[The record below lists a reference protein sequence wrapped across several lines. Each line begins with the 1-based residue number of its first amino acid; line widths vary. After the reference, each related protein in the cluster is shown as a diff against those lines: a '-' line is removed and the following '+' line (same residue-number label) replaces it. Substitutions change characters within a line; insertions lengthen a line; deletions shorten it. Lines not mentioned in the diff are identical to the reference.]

1 MAFTFPSRKDKLK
14 LGKLRL
20 LPASH
25 PVSVAWRR
33 FWRQVSH
40 MMPKRIYAR
49 SLIIVIAPMILLQ
62 SVVAFVFM
70 ERHWQTVTVRLS
82 EAVVRDIAAIIDM
95 TDTFASNGDYSPV
108 TRIAQERLGLRVDI
122 LPPDPLPAPGPKPF
136 FSILDEALSSEI
148 TKQINRPFWIDT
160 VGNSNIV
167 EIRIQLNEGVLRVF
181 ARRNQAYASNTHI
194 FLLWMVGTSLVLITI
209 AVLFLRNQMRPILA
223 LAEAAESFGKGRPMP
238 ESFRPRGAEEVRR
251 AGMAFIQMR
260 ERIERQIE
268 QRTMM
273 LTGVSH
279 DLRTILTR
287 FRLQLALTPAT
298 EEKEAF
304 DQDIDEMQSMLEG
317 YMAFARGEG
326 AESSGAF
333 DLQLFFDKLGEEA
346 RLRKRKL
353 EATISGDP
361 VVKVRPNAFQRLLS
375 NLTGNAFRYAQSV
388 QVHAAHMRGW
398 LVVTIDDD
406 GPGIPQEKRDE
417 VFKPFFRLDEAR
429 NLDKSGTGLGLS
441 IARDIA
447 RSHGGDVTL
456 DESPLGGLRAIIR
469 VPA

>member
-1 MAFTFPSRKDKLK
+1 MALSFQLPRSKLK
-14 LGKLRL
+14 ALSDSNPLVRQ
-20 LPASH
+20 
-25 PVSVAWRR
+25 WQQ

-40 MMPKRIYAR
+40 LLPKRLYAR
-49 SLIIVIAPMILLQ
+49 ALIIVIAPMLLLQ

-70 ERHWQTVTVRLS
+70 ERHWQTVTMRLS
-82 EAVVRDIAAIIDM
+82 EAVTGDIAAIIDM
-95 TDTFASNGDYSPV
+95 TETYGKDGDYSQI
-108 TRIAQERLGLRVDI
+108 TRIARERLQLKVDI
-122 LPPDPLPAPGPKPF
+122 LPPAPLPAPGPKPF
-136 FSILDEALSSEI
+136 FSILDQALSTEI
-148 TKQINRPFWIDT
+148 SKQINRPFWIDT
-160 VGNSNIV
+160 VGNSNII
-167 EIRIQLNEGVLRVF
+167 EIRVQLDNGVLRVF

-194 FLLWMVGTSLVLITI
+194 FLLWMVGTSLVLIGI
-209 AVLFLRNQMRPILA
+209 AVLFLRNQIRPILA

-287 FRLQLALTPAT
+287 FRLQLALMPGKS
-298 EEKEAF
+298 EKEAL
-304 DQDIDEMQSMLEG
+304 DQDIVDMQSMLEG

-326 AESSGAF
+326 AEGTGLF
-333 DLQLFFDKLGEEA
+333 DLEAWLARQQEEA
-346 RLRKRKL
+346 RLRKRTL
-353 EATISGDP
+353 ETRLSGEP
-361 VVKVRPNAFQRLLS
+361 EVRVRPNAFQRLLG
-375 NLTGNAFRYAQSV
+375 NLIGNAFRYAGRV
-388 QVHAAHMRGW
+388 EVYAAHTKGS
-398 LVVTIDDD
+398 LIVTVDDD
-406 GPGIPQEKRDE
+406 GPGIPADKRDD

-429 NLDKSGTGLGLS
+429 NLDESGTGLGLS

-456 DESPLGGLRAIIR
+456 DESPLGGLRAIVR